1 MANKL
6 IYFILVQRIQI
17 MTHIVYTF
25 RLFLVFIGLMLCYSC
40 SNENPSGETAPISI
54 EDTSSINVVKVN
66 QKPDDESTESIGEA
80 NIIAAIDR
88 FVDDNDL
95 RYAGISINVTDTK
108 DGKVLGSYNPRMSLV
123 PASSM
128 KVVTTAAALKA
139 LGDDFT
145 FKTFLEYDGE
155 LIDGTLKGNI
165 YITGQSDPTLGT
177 HQNEV
182 NTKSNYT
189 MNTFASVIT
198 KKGIQKIEG
207 AVVGDASY
215 LPSQVN
221 CPTWQWDD
229 LGNYYAG
236 GIWGLNYHENLYF
249 LEFQQTSKLGGQP
262 KINKIYP
269 AVPNLVVENE
279 VVSAKAGSG
288 DNAYIFG
295 APYNYNRFVR
305 GTIPVG
311 SNPFTIKG
319 SIPEPAA
326 FAAHYLE
333 KALEKKDIKITQ
345 PSTTQRQLKSNKTR
359 TNIIINE
366 SEPLLEIAKLTNY
379 KSVNLYAEALLRVMN
394 KEAGGDGSLEKAI
407 ETLYDFWEAEG
418 LAKDGLFI
426 ADASG
431 LSSKNGVSAYHF
443 TKMMEIISKDKAWYD
458 SFLQTLPTA
467 GKSGTLQ
474 RMLKGTIAEGKIQA
488 KSGTHSNA
496 RSYTGY
502 ATNRAGNRLAFS
514 IIVNNFSCG
523 LGDMRKKMEK
533 LMVAFCE

>member
-1 MANKL
+1 MS
-6 IYFILVQRIQI
+6 Y
-17 MTHIVYTF
+17 IVYTF
-25 RLFLVFIGLMLCYSC
+25 RLFLVFLGLMLCYSC
-40 SNENPSGETAPISI
+40 SNEKISKETPLASI
-54 EDTSSINVVKVN
+54 EDSTSADVVKVN
-66 QKPDDESTESIGEA
+66 QKPNDESNEATGKA

-88 FVDDNDL
+88 FVDDIDL

-108 DGKVLGSYNPRMSLV
+108 DGKILGSYNPELSLV

-128 KVVTTAAALKA
+128 KVITTAAALKM

-155 LIDGTLKGNI
+155 ISNGTLDGNL
-165 YITGQSDPTLGT
+165 YITGQADPTLGSP
-177 HQNEV
+177 NLES
-182 NTKSNYT
+182 TKDLDD
-189 MNTFASVIT
+189 IT
-198 KKGIQKIEG
+198 NIFLEACRKKGIQKVEG
-207 AVVGDASY
+207 HIVGDGSY

-236 GIWGLNYHENLYF
+236 GIWGLNFHENLYF
-249 LEFQQTSKLGGQP
+249 LEFQQIGKLGGQP
-262 KINKIYP
+262 KINRIYP
-269 AVPNLVVENE
+269 EVPNLKIENE
-279 VVSAKAGSG
+279 VVSAEAGSG
-288 DNAYIFG
+288 DNAYVFG
-295 APYNYNRFVR
+295 APYNYTRFVR

-311 SNPFTIKG
+311 SRPFTIKG
-319 SIPEPAA
+319 SIPEPTA
-326 FAAHYLE
+326 FAAYHLE
-333 KALEKKDIKITQ
+333 KALKKEGINITQ
-345 PSTTQRQLKSNKTR
+345 SSTTQRELKSNKTR

-366 SEPLLEIAKLTNY
+366 SESILEIARLTNY
-379 KSVNLYAEALLRVMN
+379 KSVNLYAEALLRIMN
-394 KEAGGDGSLEKAI
+394 KKAGGDGSLEKAI
-407 ETLYDFWEAEG
+407 ETLYDFWEANG
-418 LAKDGLFI
+418 LAKEGLFI

-443 TKMMEIISKDKAWYD
+443 TKMMELIAKDKEWYN
-458 SFLQTLPTA
+458 SFLKTLPTV
-467 GKSGTLQ
+467 GKTGTLK

-502 ATNRAGNRLAFS
+502 ATNRAGDRLAFS

-533 LMVAFCE
+533 LMLAICE